1 MAGKTGHCD
10 GPGYLPGG
18 CDGIPG
24 EEGMLGLGPLVVR
37 DRKDNVSINCRVD
50 SLAQMETE
58 MKKKVLDSQSLWDIA
73 IRESGDISGVWE
85 IAEKQD
91 IGLTEELTA
100 GEELEIPPEMK
111 NRKIARFYDLYG
123 IYPATGITIESMS
136 GEGALLLEGIEFW
149 GIEYDFIIS

>member
-1 MAGKTGHCD
+1 
-10 GPGYLPGG
+10 
-18 CDGIPG
+18 
-24 EEGMLGLGPLVVR
+24 
-37 DRKDNVSINCRVD
+37 
-50 SLAQMETE
+50 

-111 NRKIARFYDLYG
+111 NRKIARFYDLNG